1 MLGSG
6 VWGGGRALCIPQAM
20 PPSLD
25 GAGRRQAWGPRWTP
39 GRRGTPTAGHR
50 LHSRPGLGRGEI
62 LRMPEPAREER
73 PHSRDAPSARLV
85 LLLGG
90 SWSILSAGPGGPAE
104 CPRLHRGSPRVSRSP
119 RDTVLWM
126 EGSASGKR
134 THSVHR
140 LRHARNQVCAHVR
153 DCTHACMHTRA
164 HGP

>member
-6 VWGGGRALCIPQAM
+6 VWGGGRALRIPQAM

-25 GAGRRQAWGPRWTP
+25 GAGRRQAWGPRWPP

-62 LRMPEPAREER
+62 LHMPEPAREER

-104 CPRLHRGSPRVSRSP
+104 CPKLHRGSPRVSRTP

-134 THSVHR
+134 THS
-140 LRHARNQVCAHVR
+140 CAHA
-153 DCTHACMHTRA
+153 HACTQPGLCPRA
-164 HGP
+164 